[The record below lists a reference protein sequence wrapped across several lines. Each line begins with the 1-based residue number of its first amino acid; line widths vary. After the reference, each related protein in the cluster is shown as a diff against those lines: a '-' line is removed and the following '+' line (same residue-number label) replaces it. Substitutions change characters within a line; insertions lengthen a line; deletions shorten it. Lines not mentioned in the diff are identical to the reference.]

1 MTAQPYFSHAPG
13 APAAR
18 PRRVG
23 LIGVAVSTIGTL
35 LLGGSMAIIW
45 YANGRLDHVD
55 LSDIVK
61 AADDDRVKALPHAFF
76 GWLLWVLWA
85 VTLVVALVANLPG
98 LMSTVLRVL
107 APVLG
112 VLGVV
117 LVYASLDQLIAGSG
131 HVVDHASIGLWL
143 AFVGFL
149 VTGLGGAFG
158 PRRG

>member
-1 MTAQPYFSHAPG
+1 MTAQPYF
-13 APAAR
+13 APAPPADR
-18 PRRVG
+18 TRRVG
-23 LIGVAVSTIGTL
+23 LIGVAVTTIGTV

-61 AADDDRVKALPHAFF
+61 AADNDAVKALPHAFF

-98 LMSTVLRVL
+98 PLSTAFRVL
-107 APVLG
+107 GPVLG

-117 LVYASLDQLIAGSG
+117 LVYASLDQLISGEG
-131 HVVDHASIGLWL
+131 HVFDHASIGLWL

-158 PRRG
+158 TRRG